1 MGRRIKPSA
10 KEPAIDEEK
19 IYPLVDPALVNDE
32 EPPEY
37 EAAGPSGSTLK
48 VDPAPYT
55 RYDTMT
61 SYAGLDT
68 QQGGGSIKIDPSA
81 VGHASY
87 IVANNMVGGALD
99 EPFPVQCPFCHSIVT
114 TKTVHVSGC
123 LTYLSCL
130 AVGVVTGFLGCCFV
144 PLCMKR
150 CKDVKHYCP
159 ECNHLIAIYRR
170 L

>member
-1 MGRRIKPSA
+1 MGGRNKLDD
-10 KEPAIDEEK
+10 EPAVDEEK
-19 IYPLVDPALVNDE
+19 IYPAVETGELP
-32 EPPEY
+32 PPEY
-37 EAAGPSGSTLK
+37 EAAGPSGTNYLK

-68 QQGGGSIKIDPSA
+68 QQGGGSIKIDPSQ

-99 EPFPVQCPFCHSIVT
+99 EPFPVQCPFCHNVVT
-114 TKTVHVSGC
+114 TKTVHVAGC

-130 AVGVVTGFLGCCFV
+130 AVGVVTGFLCCCLV